1 MKPEEIDK
9 LFNDRLGKA
18 APTPPADLWNRLQA
32 RIEEEMPPQQ
42 PSLQITP
49 AEEPKAGKQRFL
61 WMYSSIAATL
71 SLLLTVGIVFYNI
84 RTNAPE
90 LREAVVKT
98 HEQQIQERPEM
109 VEPLETLPAEIAVA
123 EEKNEKVFEAEATEV
138 KAPASKVTERVTKAK
153 TVASV
158 TAKSTMKKSSER
170 RTGTTNTA
178 DKARSVAAV
187 KTAPELA
194 AVSPELKPADE
205 PALASAKTTAANL
218 NAEPVEIVIK
228 RAIEPQQVQ
237 PVAAEPQHGVEKKAR
252 LAKNIF
258 KQVRNLSNGEP
269 VELSELGINANKI
282 ALQTQI
288 GKQKFSK
295 VINL

>member
-1 MKPEEIDK
+1 MRSEEIDK

-32 RIEEEMPPQQ
+32 RTEEEMPPQTVQ
-42 PSLQITP
+42 LIP

-90 LREAVVKT
+90 LNEVVVKT
-98 HEQQIQERPEM
+98 HEQQVQERPEV
-109 VEPLETLPAEIAVA
+109 VEPLETIPTEIAQA
-123 EEKNEKVFEAEATEV
+123 EEKNEKVFEAGATEV

-153 TVASV
+153 AIASV
-158 TAKSTMKKSSER
+158 TAKSTMKKASGKA
-170 RTGTTNTA
+170 TGTTRKV
-178 DKARSVAAV
+178 DMARSIAAV
-187 KTAPELA
+187 KTAPQPA
-194 AVSPELKPADE
+194 AVSPEVKPADE
-205 PALASAKTTAANL
+205 PVLASATAANL

-228 RAIEPQQVQ
+228 RAVEPQQM
-237 PVAAEPQHGVEKKAR
+237 AAEPQRGVEKKAR

-269 VELSELGINANKI
+269 VELSEIGINANKI
-282 ALQTQI
+282 ALGTQI